1 MTRNGQ
7 RLLLLIDDEPAQRR
21 LVSVLA
27 ARAGWRSIFASD
39 GEMGVATLGT
49 PDGMQLD
56 AILLDHSAPG
66 TDSCAIIAALRER
79 RPALPI
85 LMLTADGSVAQAV
98 AAMRAGA
105 TDFLVKPLAPER
117 LLAALEAAVAG
128 TAAGELRPLTEK
140 IPALLAFDEIV
151 GSAPEFRAALAVAA
165 KAARARVPLLI
176 EGESGVGK
184 EVVAEA
190 IHAASPR
197 GKKPMVCVNCGA
209 IPANLVESELFG
221 HEKGAF
227 TGAFERKIGKFA
239 DADGGTIFLDEVSE
253 MPLDSQVKLLRA
265 LQTGEIHPIGARH
278 GREVDVRVIAAT
290 NRRLADEVEA
300 GRFREDLYDRL
311 NVVPVQ
317 IPPLRERSGDIPAL
331 ARHLLQR
338 IARQPGLRSLGITD
352 DALQL
357 LSEYDWPG
365 NVRQLQNA
373 LFRAAV
379 LCDGAA
385 LTRAD
390 FPQIA
395 SLGARR
401 DATTQAAMA
410 GGVTLFH
417 PDGNMRPLEDIEADV
432 IRLAIGH
439 YRGRMT
445 EVARRLGIGRSTLY
459 RKLGELGIESAACP
473 QRRCGQDGHA
483 RRAASADPPDG
494 GFAVVGPPPSRG
506 VAARHLP
513 RFAGEDQSAAIHLG
527 SSARLPN
534 SRKRG
539 WSGAS
544 PASCAQPPGCGM
556 KAAQAPAASAGSTS
570 ERIESPAMSARSG
583 ATSWRAKRRRKVSGV
598 LSLTISTPS
607 NRSPRPDAASFAS
620 WCSRSPL
627 VTSTSRAWPARRS
640 SVSSTPSSSSTGCAS
655 SRRPAARM
663 SRTADTGSASPP
675 SSSAVSI
682 IDRVK
687 LFAP

>member
-21 LVSVLA
+21 LVAALA
-27 ARAGWRSIFASD
+27 SRAGWRSIFAGD
-39 GEMGVATLGT
+39 GETGVAQLGT
-49 PDGMQLD
+49 QDGMQLD
-56 AILLDHSAPG
+56 AILLDHWAP
-66 TDSCAIIAALRER
+66 DADPFEVIAALRER

-85 LMLTADGSVAQAV
+85 LMLTANGSVAQAV

-151 GSAPEFRAALAVAA
+151 GSAPEFRAALAIAA
-165 KAARARVPLLI
+165 KAARARVPMLI
-176 EGESGVGK
+176 EGEGGVGK

-197 GKKPMVCVNCGA
+197 SKKPMVCVNCGA

-239 DADGGTIFLDEVSE
+239 EADGSTIFLDEVGE
-253 MPLDSQVKLLRA
+253 MPLDAQVKLLRA
-265 LQTGEIHPIGARH
+265 LQSGDIHPIGARH
-278 GREVDVRVIAAT
+278 SKEVDVRVIAAT
-290 NRRLADEVEA
+290 NKRLLDEVEA
-300 GRFREDLYDRL
+300 GRFREDLYYRL
-311 NVVPVQ
+311 NVVPVT
-317 IPPLRERSGDIPAL
+317 IPPLRERSEDIPAL
-331 ARHLLQR
+331 ARHLLAR
-338 IARQPGLRSLGITD
+338 IAKQPGLRQLGITD

-357 LSEYDWPG
+357 LGGYDWPG

-379 LCDGAA
+379 LCEGAA

-401 DATTQAAMA
+401 QATTQAAMA
-410 GGVTLFH
+410 GGVTLFRA
-417 PDGNMRPLEDIEADV
+417 DGNMRPLEDIEADV

-459 RKLGELGIESAACP
+459 RKLGELGIEHAA
-473 QRRCGQDGHA
+473 
-483 RRAASADPPDG
+483 
-494 GFAVVGPPPSRG
+494 
-506 VAARHLP
+506 
-513 RFAGEDQSAAIHLG
+513 
-527 SSARLPN
+527 
-534 SRKRG
+534 
-539 WSGAS
+539 
-544 PASCAQPPGCGM
+544 
-556 KAAQAPAASAGSTS
+556 
-570 ERIESPAMSARSG
+570 
-583 ATSWRAKRRRKVSGV
+583 
-598 LSLTISTPS
+598 
-607 NRSPRPDAASFAS
+607 
-620 WCSRSPL
+620 
-627 VTSTSRAWPARRS
+627 
-640 SVSSTPSSSSTGCAS
+640 
-655 SRRPAARM
+655 
-663 SRTADTGSASPP
+663 
-675 SSSAVSI
+675 
-682 IDRVK
+682 
-687 LFAP
+687 